1 MHHISF
7 DINFLLAHYSEMNE
21 RRKPPLGDGGHI
33 LNDKDDVTHLLI
45 LRFQQLLSNGVLS
58 PGAKLPPER
67 ELAAAF
73 GVARSS
79 LRPALKVLEIMG
91 VITQKVGDGS
101 YLNKD
106 ASSVLSVPM
115 EFLFL
120 LDDTTLQ
127 ELSEMRLMMEPGLA
141 AKAAERANAQHIA
154 LLRQSIVDLEN
165 SKDDRVRLV
174 ASDLL
179 FHRAI
184 FQASGNRLAGRLFH
198 TIHRA
203 MLNMIMV
210 TSQLVDLEHTLHFHR
225 PILVAIERRD
235 SELASR
241 LMTDHLIDARD
252 LLLHSRE
259 QESSRQLRNHL
270 ATGLSVRKRASK
282 VLPHSSASQSKVP
295 KAIAAIRSSK
305 RASPRNTL
313 SE

>member
-1 MHHISF
+1 MGHISF

-21 RRKPPLGDGGHI
+21 RRKSPLGDGGHI

-45 LRFQQLLSNGVLS
+45 LRFQQLLSDGVLS

-154 LLRQSIVDLEN
+154 LLRQSIVDLEQ

-235 SELASR
+235 PELASR
-241 LMTDHLIDARD
+241 LMADHLTDARD

-259 QESSRQLRNHL
+259 QDSSRKLL
-270 ATGLSVRKRASK
+270 
-282 VLPHSSASQSKVP
+282 
-295 KAIAAIRSSK
+295 
-305 RASPRNTL
+305 
-313 SE
+313 